1 MLLPI
6 LFFDILGDLLLWLD
20 FLDHK
25 LWLLW
30 SCLTLLIC
38 DLICL
43 RFCFSPTLIYMSAT
57 LPFTCVKSS
66 SNTKS
71 NCLLPIPLWL
81 GLLLKFFKDLVE
93 LDSSL
98 DVLTLLS
105 FNNDELLLDIMDLVE
120 LFLKKLCLTG
130 DDELFVDEF
139 AWKVF

>member
-1 MLLPI
+1 MLLP
-6 LFFDILGDLLLWLD
+6 LVFLDIIGELLLGLD
-20 FLDHK
+20 FLVDK
-25 LWLLW
+25 LWLLRSW
-30 SCLTLLIC
+30 LTLLIC
-38 DLICL
+38 DLIGL
-43 RFCFSPTLIYMSAT
+43 RFWLSPTLIYMSAP

-66 SNTKS
+66 SNPKS

-130 DDELFVDEF
+130 DDELFADAF
-139 AWKVF
+139 AWGVF